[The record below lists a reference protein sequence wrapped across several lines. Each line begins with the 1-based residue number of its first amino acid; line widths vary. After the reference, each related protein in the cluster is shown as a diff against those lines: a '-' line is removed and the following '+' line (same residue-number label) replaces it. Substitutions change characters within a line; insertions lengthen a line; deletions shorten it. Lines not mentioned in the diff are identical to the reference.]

1 MARSQSE
8 ANLSSL
14 GNFIRERRRALRLT
28 QTELAER
35 MGFTQER
42 ISLLENGKYGI
53 PSLPSLVMLAQV
65 LEVPFSAVL
74 EAAGYSEKRA
84 GQQAPG
90 RVSAPPVAPAE
101 NMDDNLVAIRY
112 LSRESNRLALG
123 LEDLQVRLSMTEAQ
137 LSDVDRLR
145 GDLQRRREDVRALT
159 TALLTAALSERA
171 RPAGR

>member
-1 MARSQSE
+1 
-8 ANLSSL
+8 
-14 GNFIRERRRALRLT
+14 
-28 QTELAER
+28 
-35 MGFTQER
+35 
-42 ISLLENGKYGI
+42 
-53 PSLPSLVMLAQV
+53 
-65 LEVPFSAVL
+65 
-74 EAAGYSEKRA
+74 
-84 GQQAPG
+84 
-90 RVSAPPVAPAE
+90 
-101 NMDDNLVAIRY
+101 MDDNLVAIRY